1 MVIDKSDIVPGK
13 KSFKPYPSEH
23 DLGEKEKRK
32 PGKVDPKTVP
42 HIAILL
48 DYPLVLPCIQCF
60 HPESFSQKLLLSLH
74 TSTSEDDV

>member
-32 PGKVDPKTVP
+32 PGKVDPKTP
-42 HIAILL
+42 YSNLAG
-48 DYPLVLPCIQCF
+48 LPTCT
-60 HPESFSQKLLLSLH
+60 PLH
-74 TSTSEDDV
+74 TMLPPWKFFPKTFALSAYFNFGRWC